1 MKPVGDFISFSSI
14 TCDPTSLG
22 WHISEMNWNTEGLK
36 SSSLFFY
43 IAGENKDSWGK
54 CYSVKHSTREWPKS
68 SNLSLPPSANNPP
81 VQVLGMIVAFLLLT
95 SSQG

>member
-1 MKPVGDFISFSSI
+1 
-14 TCDPTSLG
+14 
-22 WHISEMNWNTEGLK
+22 MNWNTEGLQT
-36 SSSLFFY
+36 SCLFFY

-68 SNLSLPPSANNPP
+68 SNLSSPPSASNRL
-81 VQVLGMIVAFLLLT
+81 VHVLGMIVAFLLLT